1 MGGVIYVLFIVVIA
15 IILLAFLP
23 CVNFVFQLCFD
34 TTTAVASIATRGAVQ
49 ATNASAGGG
58 QTGLTRGIER
68 GQRKLGAV
76 ADRTVNPAVQRQ
88 ADKVV
93 RAGQRVDRAAAR
105 LARRAR
111 GLPEPPPKLRRQK
124 KPTVGTGA
132 AVGSEDDTDV
142 DLDERFLSPQQRRS
156 LMLARRG
163 HAAAPTGVIRGF
175 ANRVIDLS
183 RRLVNFGVPPAPD
196 PMEETLIAA
205 SGEAE
210 ENPVTEPQP
219 VETSSGHGDAY
230 DALARQLA
238 GAVQKR
244 D

>member
-1 MGGVIYVLFIVVIA
+1 MLIRIA
-15 IILLAFLP
+15 AP
-23 CVNFVFQLCFD
+23 RRCVNFVFQLCFD

-58 QTGLTRGIER
+58 QTGLTRGIAR

-124 KPTVGTGA
+124 KPTVGTA
-132 AVGSEDDTDV
+132 AATSDEDL

-163 HAAAPTGVIRGF
+163 RAAAPTGVIRGF
-175 ANRVIDLS
+175 ANRVVDLS

-219 VETSSGHGDAY
+219 EASGHGDAY

-238 GAVQKR
+238 VAVQKR